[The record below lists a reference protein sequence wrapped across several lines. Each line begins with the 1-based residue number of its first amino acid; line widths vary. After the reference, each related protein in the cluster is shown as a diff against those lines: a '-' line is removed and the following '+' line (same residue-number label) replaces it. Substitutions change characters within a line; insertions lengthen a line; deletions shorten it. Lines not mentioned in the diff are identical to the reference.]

1 MGTVSVV
8 SVIGGLWLVPDH
20 GHGESLLGGLAVGD
34 CANVPDHS
42 HEESLLS
49 GLAVGDCVI
58 VPDHGHNAAGLE
70 DPVGGCVLFP
80 TD

>member
-20 GHGESLLGGLAVGD
+20 GHGESLLPGLAVGD

-42 HEESLLS
+42 HEERVSSVVLLLGTVSLSLTTATMP
-49 GLAVGDCVI
+49 LVYRT
-58 VPDHGHNAAGLE
+58 L
-70 DPVGGCVLFP
+70 
-80 TD
+80 